1 MKRMRTPM
9 EGSRWFRRLIK
20 DVTKMSPDVRIVKL
34 KFGFYR
40 IYYRQAYIHEVY
52 KEMPE
57 HGYDFE
63 EYDLR
68 FESQSYFEEY
78 EDHETLVR
86 TIKNYKEGYWD
97 ALDFV
102 RTRVY
107 LMRNDKEFHD
117 KATKAYR
124 QMVVK

>member
-1 MKRMRTPM
+1 MQKL
-9 EGSRWFRRLIK
+9 EGSRWFRRLMREIPK
-20 DVTKMSPDVRIVKL
+20 LSSDLRVVRIKM
-34 KFGFYR
+34 GFYR

-63 EYDLR
+63 EYDPRL
-68 FESQSYFEEY
+68 ENKSYFEEY
-78 EDHETLVR
+78 EDNAELIR

-97 ALDFV
+97 SLDTI

-107 LMRNDKEFHD
+107 LMRNNAEYNK
-117 KATKAYR
+117 KAHNAYK
-124 QMVVK
+124 QFVVK